1 MFLKYFVSDFEFKN
15 KKNFFHYCVYQFE
28 ICNTN
33 HSVNIDYVNT
43 TEEGVLKC
51 PKWHTE
57 MPGDIFIVMIGGG
70 GSCWHLEE
78 RTEMALN
85 TTMQSTAPIAKN
97 YPAPTV
103 PSVEAGTTP
112 ELNRNVHYQINKMIH
127 LRD

>member
-70 GSCWHLEE
+70 GVLLASGGEDWNGIKHHNAEYCPHSKELPSPNCPQCRGWDDPW
-78 RTEMALN
+78 TKQKCAL
-85 TTMQSTAPIAKN
+85 SDK
-97 YPAPTV
+97 
-103 PSVEAGTTP
+103 
-112 ELNRNVHYQINKMIH
+112 
-127 LRD
+127 